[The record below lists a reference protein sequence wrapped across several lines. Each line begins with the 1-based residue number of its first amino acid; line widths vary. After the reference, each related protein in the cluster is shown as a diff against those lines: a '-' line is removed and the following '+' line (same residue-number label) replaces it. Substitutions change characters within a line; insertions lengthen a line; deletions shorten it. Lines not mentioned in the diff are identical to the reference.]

1 MMMIMMMIMMMVMMI
16 VIMMM
21 QGEWWPVDTETP
33 GSGPG
38 AGQGSTGAER
48 PYTAFNRFPV

>member
-1 MMMIMMMIMMMVMMI
+1 MMIMMMMMIIIMMT
-16 VIMMM
+16 

-38 AGQGSTGAER
+38 AGQGGTGAER